1 MYHQPMSLIVRC
13 KKKMWRDIV
22 ESKILIVDD
31 DKEIRK
37 LISVYLENE
46 GMQTQK
52 AEDAIEALK
61 LLEDKKFD
69 LIILDIMMPKMDGIE
84 ACMKIREERSMPII
98 MLSAKSEDMDKIQ
111 GLASGADDYLSKPFN
126 PLELIARVKSQLRRY
141 KKYNTDTN
149 SNKTVIDIGDL
160 TVNTDTRQ
168 VWVREKEVRL
178 TPKEFNI
185 LELLARNKG
194 IVLSVEKI
202 YEAVWKEDFYKSDNT
217 VMVHI
222 TKIRDKIEEDPKHPI
237 YVKTV
242 WGVGYKI

>member
-1 MYHQPMSLIVRC
+1 M
-13 KKKMWRDIV
+13 DTN
-22 ESKILIVDD
+22 ILIVDD

-46 GMQTQK
+46 GFQTQM
-52 AEDAIEALK
+52 AEDAVEALR
-61 LLEDKKFD
+61 LLENKEFD

-84 ACMKIREERSMPII
+84 ACMKIRQERNMPII
-98 MLSAKSEDMDKIQ
+98 MLSARSEDMDKIQ

-141 KKYNTDTN
+141 KKYNTNTD
-149 SNKTVIDIGDL
+149 SNKRLIEIGDL
-160 TVNTDTRQ
+160 NVNTDTRQ
-168 VWVREKEVRL
+168 VWVRQTEVRL
-178 TPKEFNI
+178 TPKEFDI

-194 IVLSVEKI
+194 IVMSVQKI
-202 YEAVWKEDFYKSDNT
+202 YEAVWKEDFFKSDNT

-222 TKIRDKIEEDPKHPI
+222 TKIREKIEEDPKRPI
-237 YVKTV
+237 YIKTV